1 MTDPQPRFTGFDYSE
16 TASRPVP
23 AAKAW
28 IAVASA
34 DHVRI
39 GRAGG
44 FMQVCHGKAG
54 PLRRLRAGDTMIYYS
69 PTEAFGAGDG
79 YRSFTAVGTVR
90 DGEAYPVQ
98 MTQDFRPFRKDVDWW
113 QAREA
118 PIRPFVGRLAF
129 TKLPSWGYQL
139 RYGLFEIDAADA
151 GTIAGAM
158 SAEIP
163 LTARAA

>member
-1 MTDPQPRFTGFDYSE
+1 MPTTR
-16 TASRPVP
+16 
-23 AAKAW
+23 

-54 PLRRLRAGDTMIYYS
+54 PLRRIRAGDTVIYYS

-79 YRSFTAVGTVR
+79 YRSFTAIGTVR
-90 DGEAYPVQ
+90 GGEPYAVQ
-98 MTQDFRPFRKDVDWW
+98 MTPDFRPFRKDVDWW
-113 QAREA
+113 PAVET
-118 PIRPFVGRLAF
+118 PIRPLVGRLAF
-129 TKLPSWGYQL
+129 TLVPAWGYQL
-139 RYGLFEIDAADA
+139 RYGLVEITPADA
-151 GTIAGAM
+151 GLIAGAM
-158 SAEIP
+158 GAEIP